1 MEAPQHAHRFQHR
14 LRRKE
19 AAPEVALSQEGDL
32 AVFVDFFQSP
42 GLQARNF
49 QTNGIRSDV
58 DGGKGGHRGRSTVDE
73 LMLTISIL
81 TTGAGRASS
90 AASRELR
97 ARRVL
102 ALSFY

>member
-1 MEAPQHAHRFQHR
+1 MKAPQYAPRFRHR
-14 LRRKE
+14 LGRKQSATE
-19 AAPEVALSQEGDL
+19 NAFTQAGDF
-32 AVFVDFFQSP
+32 AVFVDFFQPP